1 MSEQP
6 AKRATHPSLADAFRP
21 TGRGAALAGVLPPR
35 ADRDAESAPPAPAI
49 TATPDSHGASSDV
62 AAVPQPTTKTT
73 AVRRTARPSTAKP
86 AEARL
91 VNLPVY
97 LPPDLLELVQAA
109 AGRSRTYA
117 DVLFDAFEVVT
128 DDELT
133 RAFRP
138 IVATPSPG
146 GVPRRPV
153 ARSAE
158 PGIQRQFRVTPEQLA
173 WVGEKETRVNATS
186 RSALCV
192 QVLRLG
198 LPRITS
204 GG

>member
-1 MSEQP
+1 M
-6 AKRATHPSLADAFRP
+6 
-21 TGRGAALAGVLPPR
+21 
-35 ADRDAESAPPAPAI
+35 
-49 TATPDSHGASSDV
+49 
-62 AAVPQPTTKTT
+62 
-73 AVRRTARPSTAKP
+73 
-86 AEARL
+86 
-91 VNLPVY
+91 NLPVY

-138 IVATPSPG
+138 IASASPG

-153 ARSAE
+153 TRAAE

-173 WVGEKETRVNATS
+173 WVGEKETQVNATS

-198 LPRITS
+198 LPRVS
-204 GG
+204 GVG